1 MGTSSRSRVV
11 NGRWRYHG
19 TLLIHL
25 WPLSP
30 CDRCGMAE
38 ACQTRI
44 DEWSRLRL
52 GKNYWRSKRAGP
64 VCSESVRK
72 WIFPIQK
79 GEEPAELCML
89 ISPRHGRHHGRA
101 KNCWASANLACRI
114 GLVWETHIRPH
125 RWWCC
130 GRPSSQKSQPPGD
143 LPRPLEVRRATVDS
157 VPHTGEPAPQASRHT
172 RIAPCLYS
180 FL

>member
-1 MGTSSRSRVV
+1 MEPPSIRQ
-11 NGRWRYHG
+11 N
-19 TLLIHL
+19 
-25 WPLSP
+25 
-30 CDRCGMAE
+30 C
-38 ACQTRI
+38 
-44 DEWSRLRL
+44 
-52 GKNYWRSKRAGP
+52 WRSKRAGP

-89 ISPRHGRHHGRA
+89 ISPRPGRHHGRA

-143 LPRPLEVRRATVDS
+143 LPRPPCRSGTRTPGSRIITPSANFWIGAKKPAFATSKISNRS
-157 VPHTGEPAPQASRHT
+157 VWRLISKAIPDRPQPSSN
-172 RIAPCLYS
+172 IG
-180 FL
+180 